1 MGIFHK
7 NLVGVDLG
15 SYSIK
20 VVSLKGRPGS
30 YRLEAAA
37 ARTINEGVEAF
48 FGGEDGEGVAG
59 AGGIALSERLAR
71 LLRAKG
77 IHGRLAATALS
88 GGSLFSRHL
97 ALPGMPARDMREAV
111 RWELKK
117 EATIPADDLVC
128 DYIDY
133 APGPSR
139 GRGRGGAEEAAKE
152 KHPLL
157 AFAARRSDVEGL
169 METFRR
175 ASLDLRVVDVV
186 PAAILAA
193 YDLSYD
199 WEEGVN
205 NAVLD
210 IGQSRSTLAI
220 LKDREVKFTRELRF
234 GSGDLT
240 RALASALQVSD
251 EEAEACKISHG
262 LTGHAGPAG
271 EPGGVEGAGGVAACG
286 DAPEAPDRA
295 ATIEKTAEAAI
306 EGLCSEIGRS
316 VDYYKAQ
323 FRSGAVGRLY
333 LSGGGALLRGIDDFV
348 SNSLGIRCFVFDPL
362 KRVKVPGGL
371 DTGGDRALA
380 PSLAVAVGLATR
392 TT

>member
-20 VVSLKGRPGS
+20 VVSLKGRAGS

-37 ARTINEGVEAF
+37 AARTITEGVEAF
-48 FGGEDGEGVAG
+48 FGGEVGGGVAG
-59 AGGIALSERLAR
+59 AGPVAVSERLAR
-71 LLRAKG
+71 LLREKG
-77 IHGRLAATALS
+77 IRGRLAATALS

-133 APGPSR
+133 GAAPST
-139 GRGRGGAEEAAKE
+139 GRGKKEGEGKE
-152 KHPLL
+152 KHPVL
-157 AFAARRSDVEGL
+157 AFGARRSDVESL

-186 PAAILAA
+186 PEAILAA
-193 YDLSYD
+193 YDLNYD

-210 IGQSRSTLAI
+210 IGQSRSMLAI
-220 LKDREVKFTRELRF
+220 FKDRAVRFTRELRF

-240 RALASALQVSD
+240 RALASALRISD

-262 LTGHAGPAG
+262 LTGRAGD
-271 EPGGVEGAGGVAACG
+271 EGAGGEAGAARE
-286 DAPEAPDRA
+286 DPERA
-295 ATIEKTAEAAI
+295 ATIEKTAAAAV
-306 EGLCSEIGRS
+306 EGLCSEISRS

-323 FRSGAVGRLY
+323 FRSGAVDVLY
-333 LSGGGALLRGIDDFV
+333 LSGGGALLRGIEDFV
-348 SNSLGIRCFVFDPL
+348 SDSLGIGCFVFDPL
-362 KRVKVPGGL
+362 KRVRVPRGL
-371 DTGGDRALA
+371 DTDEIRNLA
-380 PSLAVAVGLATR
+380 PSLAIAVGLATR